1 MQAQGGV
8 GLLSEPG
15 HQAAHAPP
23 LHVLA
28 RATPHPAAPLDEPQL
43 QHGQSLLR
51 SPPCTGAG
59 RDQFEICS
67 QLTPEPS
74 TAIAQQGSAG
84 DQLSRQLAEHN
95 LQLPC
100 RVDAAHLAAG
110 EQAAQTHQPHNGSA
124 HLAAGDSAIQKQ
136 HPYQAAAHRQP
147 MELCPMGDGPT
158 HTGLSSPQPGPA
170 ETPAAEFLSGA
181 VRCAGQP
188 VLLTEDA
195 QSQHLMLAG
204 LPSFSGPR
212 LSLSLSSDSLVLP
225 GAATSLA
232 QAAQQDQAGHALPRE
247 AAVAH
252 AWSRPQAASHRASL
266 QALVPGLQSQ
276 MPSMHQRKS
285 LQSQARSSL
294 EAGAQAQERVS
305 MDSLQAQQRRRLVGP
320 STCSAL
326 LGTPLQSGNAVNEP
340 SLHRA
345 FLGRALGSRDA
356 DADTSAAA
364 GEGWAGWCHSGF
376 AVSVLTELGTT

>member
-1 MQAQGGV
+1 M
-8 GLLSEPG
+8 
-15 HQAAHAPP
+15 
-23 LHVLA
+23 HVLA
-28 RATPHPAAPLDEPQL
+28 RATPHPAAPLEEPQL
-43 QHGQSLLR
+43 QHSQSLLR
-51 SPPCTGAG
+51 SPPCTGAD
-59 RDQFEICS
+59 RDQIETCS
-67 QLTPEPS
+67 QQTPEPS
-74 TAIAQQGSAG
+74 TASVQQDSAG

-110 EQAAQTHQPHNGSA
+110 DQTAQTHQPHNGSA
-124 HLAAGDSAIQKQ
+124 HLAAGEHAIQKQ
-136 HPYQAAAHRQP
+136 HPYQAAAHRRP
-147 MELCPMGDGPT
+147 MELCPMGGRPT
-158 HTGLSSPQPGPA
+158 HTGLSRWQPGSA

-188 VLLTEDA
+188 VLPAGHA
-195 QSQHLMLAG
+195 QSQHMMLAG

-232 QAAQQDQAGHALPRE
+232 QAAQQDQAGHAFPTE
-247 AAVAH
+247 VVVAH
-252 AWSRPQAASHRASL
+252 ARSRPQAASPRASL
-266 QALVPGLQSQ
+266 QALVPALQSQ

-294 EAGAQAQERVS
+294 EAGAQASQERVS

-320 STCSAL
+320 SVCSAL

-345 FLGRALGSRDA
+345 FLGRALGSRDT

-364 GEGWAGWCHSGF
+364 GEGWA
-376 AVSVLTELGTT
+376 